1 MTLACRL
8 FITIAIMA
16 FFSSAT
22 NCRASEIMDNNT
34 ENASTTAAHD
44 TDVTMHTTAGDI
56 TLRLYADTPAHM
68 QNFIKLA
75 REGFYDGLLF
85 HRVINDFMIQGGDPD
100 SRNAPKGKMLG
111 MGEPGY
117 QLDAEIVYPRHFH
130 KRGALAA
137 AREGDATNPLKRSSG
152 SQFYIVTGKRFTD
165 GQLTAMEQNL
175 RRNTMQQRLNELARE
190 NRDTIMT
197 LRRNRDTA
205 ALMQLQNELTQQA
218 AATVNPDM
226 TRFTPEQRQAYT
238 TVGGTPH
245 LDGAYTV
252 FGEVIDGMDVVDAIQ
267 KSETDGHDRPTDDI
281 RIISVEVK

>member
-1 MTLACRL
+1 MPA
-8 FITIAIMA
+8 FICVA
-16 FFSSAT
+16 SSQMSSQT
-22 NCRASEIMDNNT
+22 DNNI
-34 ENASTTAAHD
+34 AAHD
-44 TDVTMHTTAGDI
+44 TDVTLHTTAGDI

-68 QNFIKLA
+68 HNFVKLA
-75 REGFYDGLLF
+75 REGFYNGLLF

-137 AREGDATNPLKRSSG
+137 AREGDATNPQKRSSG
-152 SQFYIVTGKRFTD
+152 SQFYIVTGKKFTD
-165 GQLTAMEQNL
+165 GQLSAMEQGL
-175 RRNTMQQRLNELARE
+175 RRNAMQQRLNELARE

-205 ALMQLQNELTQQA
+205 ALMQLQNELTEKA
-218 AATVNPDM
+218 AATVNPEL
-226 TRFTPEQRQAYT
+226 TRFTAEQREAYT

-245 LDGAYTV
+245 LDGSYTV
-252 FGEVIDGMDVVDAIQ
+252 FGEVTEGMDIVDAIQ
-267 KSETDGHDRPTDDI
+267 KSATDGNDRPLDDI
-281 RIISVEVK
+281 RIISVDVR